1 MTVRRGIGVDQ
12 EQRPAQWRHSGLGA
26 TRRYTC
32 VRVQTAA
39 AGRGDASARA
49 EQRPSFSA
57 LLGQH
62 RTAAGLTQEELA
74 ERAQM
79 SVRGLRYLEH
89 GLRRPHPGTIRRLGA
104 ALSLPPDDTQALLEA
119 ARPRVDVLFSSPARE
134 HPGGG
139 RLPIPAAPLIGRE
152 REAGAVSLLLQRE
165 DVRLLTL
172 TGPGGVGK
180 TRLALEVAS
189 MWPGAGDGGVI
200 WVPLATL
207 GDSDQV
213 LPTIAHA
220 VGLMENGDV
229 PLTVSVAAA
238 LQDRP
243 SLLLLDNFEHVAEA
257 RSAVAGLLEVCTRL
271 KVLTTSRSPLR
282 VRAEHEYPVA
292 PLAVPQ
298 PAAPGPL
305 QALAANPAV
314 DLFLRR
320 AQAVRPGLDLNDT
333 NAHHIAG
340 ICQRLEGLPLALE
353 LAAARARSLAPSN
366 ILARLDD
373 QLAFLASPV
382 GDLPERQRSIR
393 QTIAWSHQLLSTP
406 ERTLFRRLTVFSG
419 GFTLPAVEAVCDPA
433 RELSADPLALVEA
446 LHDSSLIR
454 LVEGQGEEPR
464 FGLLETVREFAF
476 AELERA
482 GELDAQR
489 QRHSSFFA
497 TWAEEGAE
505 RFFGPAAPGWLQE
518 IENERGNIRAALDS
532 CICRADAETGL
543 RLAGGLWTFWYVRGY
558 AEGRRYLEDLL
569 NLPVNVDSGIRAR
582 ALLGAGQLAL
592 AQGDYAGA
600 ERHLAECVARR
611 RELGDERG
619 TAEALLSSG
628 FVARVSEDY
637 DTARARLSGA
647 LALAEQS
654 DHRFIAAAALHHLG
668 MMAADADHDY
678 DQADALLRHSLTL
691 YLSLGITRF
700 AGVVLVTQ
708 AEVALARGDV
718 AEARSMLRDAL
729 DALVEVGEGLAI
741 PHALDSAAELA
752 LMTGQPARAARLL
765 AASARL
771 RITSGIHTWP
781 SVGRRSGRCI
791 ARARAALGD
800 AFATVWAEGHS
811 MPPDAAIA
819 EALDVDPEPFGVPSG
834 ANDARD

>member
-1 MTVRRGIGVDQ
+1 M
-12 EQRPAQWRHSGLGA
+12 
-26 TRRYTC
+26 
-32 VRVQTAA
+32 QTAA
-39 AGRGDASARA
+39 AGRGDASAGA

-62 RTAAGLTQEELA
+62 RAAAGLTQEELA

-89 GLRRPHPGTIRRLGA
+89 GLRRPHPGTIRRLGV
-104 ALSLPPDDTQALLEA
+104 ALSLAPEDLQALLEA
-119 ARPRVDVLFSSPARE
+119 ARPRLDVLFSSAASE
-134 HPGGG
+134 YSGGG
-139 RLPIPAAPLIGRE
+139 RLPIPTAPLIGRE
-152 REAGAVSLLLQRE
+152 RDVAAVSLLLQRE

-180 TRLALEVAS
+180 TRLALEAAS
-189 MWPGAGDGGVI
+189 MWPGAVDGGVI

-220 VGLMENGDV
+220 VGVMENGDV
-229 PLTVSVAAA
+229 PLTVSLAAA
-238 LQDRP
+238 LQDRRA
-243 SLLLLDNFEHVAEA
+243 LLLLDNFEHVVEA
-257 RSAVAGLLEVCTRL
+257 RSAVAALLEVCARVT
-271 KVLTTSRSPLR
+271 VLTTSRAPLR

-292 PLAVPQ
+292 PLAVPE
-298 PAAPGPL
+298 PTTPGPL

-333 NAHHIAG
+333 NARPIAT

-353 LAAARARSLAPSN
+353 LAAARARSLSPNN

-373 QLAFLASPV
+373 QLAFLAAPV

-406 ERTLFRRLTVFSG
+406 ELTLFRRLAVFSG

-433 RELSADPLALVEA
+433 RKLSADPLAQVEA

-454 LVEGQGEEPR
+454 LVEGQGDEPR
-464 FGLLETVREFAF
+464 FGLLETVREFALE
-476 AELERA
+476 ELERA
-482 GELDAQR
+482 GELDALR
-489 QRHSSFFA
+489 QRHASFFA
-497 TWAEEGAE
+497 RWAEEGAE
-505 RFFGPAAPGWLQE
+505 RFFGPAARDWLEE
-518 IENERGNIRAALDS
+518 IENERGNVRAALES
-532 CICRADAETGL
+532 CIYRADAETGL
-543 RLAGGLWTFWYVRGY
+543 RLAGGLWTFWYVRGD
-558 AEGRRYLEDLL
+558 AEGRRYLEALL
-569 NLPVNVDSGIRAR
+569 KLPVDVDSGIRAT

-600 ERHLAECVARR
+600 ERHLAECVVRR

-619 TAEALLSSG
+619 TAEALLSAG
-628 FVARVSEDY
+628 FVARVSEDH
-637 DTARARLSGA
+637 DIARERLSGA
-647 LALAEQS
+647 IALAEQS

-678 DQADALLRHSLTL
+678 DTADALLRHSLTL
-691 YLSLGITRF
+691 YRSLGITRF
-700 AGVVLVTQ
+700 TGVVLVTQ

-718 AEARSMLRDAL
+718 PEARRVLRDAL
-729 DALVEVGEGLAI
+729 GAFVEVGERLAI
-741 PHALDSAAELA
+741 PQALDSAAELA
-752 LMTGQPARAARLL
+752 LATGQPARAARLL

-791 ARARAALGD
+791 ARARAALGG
-800 AFATVWAEGHS
+800 AFATIWAEGQS
-811 MPPDAAIA
+811 MTPDAAIA
-819 EALDVDPEPFGVPSG
+819 EALDI
-834 ANDARD
+834 DA